1 MVRYD
6 GRKGGLRTTLVGS
19 VMAHALVVAIVP
31 PPTRNPSPAVAPPS
45 IAEFEMAPLP
55 PPLEPPRPTPHAPRV
70 PTVTTPRPV
79 EPPPTPAQAEPSPP
93 EVVATPAPTP
103 VEASAPSPAPSPV
116 VSVPGGL
123 RIDPRAVALA
133 VQPGPSNGPPR
144 TADPGTVEPSAAE
157 RERALE
163 AAVSRDLAG
172 AANAR
177 PWVSRRGPPEL
188 RRRSDGSY
196 AYAGTGFSAR
206 IAADGS
212 ISFSDRSTAG
222 FDGFGNSER
231 QGLTAHF
238 DLNDVMFRRRGNDPY
253 QAERSWFMRETEEL
267 RNRLADAS
275 RGEQAA
281 TATRTVR
288 GRLLRIWQDESR
300 TPEQRRQAIFRIW
313 DDCAEDETGEAIRH
327 AVVGWIR
334 EQLPRGT
341 DGAYTEVEL
350 ARLNAG
356 RDSASPFRPY

>member
-1 MVRYD
+1 MVRHD
-6 GRKGGLRTTLVGS
+6 RGKSGLRTTLVGS

-31 PPTRNPSPAVAPPS
+31 PPSRTPRPAPEPPS
-45 IAEFEMAPLP
+45 IAEFELSPLP
-55 PPLEPPRPTPHAPRV
+55 QPVVPEAPRHPPPRTPA
-70 PTVTTPRPV
+70 VTTPRPV
-79 EPPPTPAQAEPSPP
+79 APEPEPSEPTPSPA
-93 EVVATPAPTP
+93 EVVPTPPP
-103 VEASAPSPAPSPV
+103 VEASTAPAPSPV

-133 VQPGPSNGPPR
+133 VQPGPSSGVPR
-144 TADPGTVEPSAAE
+144 AAEPGVVEPSAAE

-177 PWVSRRGPPEL
+177 PWVSRRGPPDL
-188 RRRSDGSY
+188 HRRSDGSY
-196 AYAGTGFSAR
+196 VYAGTGFSAR

-222 FDGFGNSER
+222 FDGFGNSQR
-231 QGLTAHF
+231 QGITAHF

-267 RNRLADAS
+267 RNRLSDTA
-275 RGEQAA
+275 RGEQAV

-288 GRLLRIWQDESR
+288 GRLLRIWQDEGR

-327 AVVGWIR
+327 AVVGWVR
-334 EQLPRGT
+334 EQLPHGSE
-341 DGAYTEVEL
+341 GAYTDVEL